1 MIREGDGAR
10 IGVGGC
16 IEPGLKRN
24 SGSTPSGGMDVHL
37 DPIIHG
43 PNRETRDRK
52 AVPILRPKA
61 RPHVELP
68 AMRPTGH
75 DGPFQEALAQGILCV
90 GAPVL
95 HCVDDALD
103 PEKAH
108 IDPLDLNAQTP
119 AIGNLVFFCDSSVAQ
134 STAFVCSSALS
145 GLPNPLPVLGNRIRM
160 TQRNPAP

>member
-1 MIREGDGAR
+1 
-10 IGVGGC
+10 
-16 IEPGLKRN
+16 
-24 SGSTPSGGMDVHL
+24 MDVHL

-52 AVPILRPKA
+52 TVPILRPKA

-75 DGPFQEALAQGILCV
+75 DGPFQAALAQGILCV

-95 HCVDDALD
+95 HGVDDALD

-160 TQRNPAP
+160 TQQNPAPLSKSVEPVASERKHLLIDSPPKAIVASL